1 MKGQSSFAQFED
13 SANGFSIRT
22 TLIPELKTG
31 EVLVRNTYTTICRSD
46 IYTFQGKRKEKSPTI
61 LGHEI
66 VGKIVALGPDA
77 PFNDLRGQV
86 LKIGD
91 RITWGIYASN
101 PDSVFAKKGIPQKG
115 EDLFKYGHE
124 QITEHSTLHGGL
136 AEYIILRKNTPI
148 IAIQDDALSNKAA
161 SLINCAV
168 ATAAGAIRLAGS
180 LENQTVLVNGAG
192 MLGII
197 ACAMAHKAGAR
208 KVIAVDFNKDRANLA
223 LKFGADLAL
232 GADEPVLSS
241 SPAADGVEKLKV
253 DVVLEFSGIPEAM
266 KSTLELLDIGGTAVW
281 IGATFPQPDIAIN
294 GEKMIRRVLTIRGL
308 HNYNQSDLVAAVD
321 FMESSFNDFDFDSL
335 VHGGFSLEQT
345 AAAYQYAIDH
355 NPFRVGIDLV
365 D

>member
-1 MKGQSSFAQFED
+1 MSDQSVFVQFED
-13 SANGFSIRT
+13 SAHGFAIKQAT
-22 TLIPELKTG
+22 IPALKSG
-31 EVLVRNTYTTICRSD
+31 EILVRNTYTTICRSD

-66 VGKIVALGPDA
+66 VGKIVSMSPDA
-77 PFNDLRGQV
+77 PSQDLRGHALQT
-86 LKIGD
+86 GD

-101 PDSVFAKKGIPQKG
+101 PDSAFSKKGIPQKG
-115 EDLFKYGHE
+115 DDLFKYGHE
-124 QITEHSTLHGGL
+124 QITEHSTFHGGL
-136 AEYIILRKNTPI
+136 SEYIILRKNTPI

-197 ACAMAHKAGAR
+197 ACAMAKKAGAK
-208 KVIAVDFNKDRANLA
+208 KVIAVDFNKERANLA
-223 LKFGADLAL
+223 LQFGADLAL
-232 GADEPVLSS
+232 GADDPILSS
-241 SPAADGVEKLKV
+241 SEKLKV

-266 KSTLELLDIGGTAVW
+266 QSTLELLDIGGTAVW

-308 HNYNQSDLVAAVD
+308 HNYNQSDLVAAVS
-321 FMESSFNDFDFDSL
+321 FMESTHKAFDFDAL

-345 AAAYQYAIDH
+345 NAAYHYAIEH
-355 NPFRVGIDLV
+355 NPFRVGIDLG
-365 D
+365 

>member
-1 MKGQSSFAQFED
+1 MNGQSNFAQFED

-22 TLIPELKTG
+22 TSIPELKPS

-91 RITWGIYASN
+91 RITWGIYASD
-101 PDSVFAKKGIPQKG
+101 PASVFAKKGIPQKG

-124 QITEHSTLHGGL
+124 QVTEQSTLHGGL
-136 AEYIILRKNTPI
+136 SEYIILRKNTPI

-168 ATAAGAIRLAGS
+168 ATAAGSIRLAGS
-180 LENQTVLVNGAG
+180 LENQVVLVNGTG

-197 ACAMAHKAGAR
+197 ACALAKKAGAR
-208 KVIAVDFNKDRANLA
+208 KVIAVDFNIERANLA

-232 GADEPVLSS
+232 CADTPVLSS
-241 SPAADGVEKLKV
+241 SPAADAVEKLKV

-321 FMESSFNDFDFDSL
+321 FMESSFNEFDFDSL

-345 AAAYQYAIDH
+345 SEAYQYAIDH
-355 NPFRVGIDLV
+355 NPFRVGIDLFL
-365 D
+365 

>member
-101 PDSVFAKKGIPQKG
+101 PDSAFAKKGIPQKG

-197 ACAMAHKAGAR
+197 ACEWPIKRVH
-208 KVIAVDFNKDRANLA
+208 
-223 LKFGADLAL
+223 
-232 GADEPVLSS
+232 
-241 SPAADGVEKLKV
+241 EK
-253 DVVLEFSGIPEAM
+253 
-266 KSTLELLDIGGTAVW
+266 
-281 IGATFPQPDIAIN
+281 
-294 GEKMIRRVLTIRGL
+294 
-308 HNYNQSDLVAAVD
+308 
-321 FMESSFNDFDFDSL
+321 SL
-335 VHGGFSLEQT
+335 Q
-345 AAAYQYAIDH
+345 
-355 NPFRVGIDLV
+355 
-365 D
+365 

>member
-1 MKGQSSFAQFED
+1 MSDQSNFAQFED
-13 SANGFSIRT
+13 SANGFSIRST
-22 TLIPELKTG
+22 SIPELKPG

-66 VGKIVALGPDA
+66 VGKIVLLAPDA
-77 PFNDLRGQV
+77 PSKDLRGHALQ
-86 LKIGD
+86 IGD
-91 RITWGIYASN
+91 RITWGIYASD
-101 PDSVFAKKGIPQKG
+101 PASAFAKKGIPQKG

-124 QITEHSTLHGGL
+124 QITAQSTLHGGL

-168 ATAAGAIRLAGS
+168 STAAGAIRLAGN
-180 LENQTVLVNGAG
+180 LENQTVLVNGTG

-208 KVIAVDFNKDRANLA
+208 KVIAVDFNIDRANLA

-232 GADEPVLSS
+232 GADAPVLSS
-241 SPAADGVEKLKV
+241 SPVDDTVEKLKG
-253 DVVLEFSGIPEAM
+253 DVVWEFSGIPEAM

-294 GEKMIRRVLTIRGL
+294 GEKMIRRVLTIKGL
-308 HNYNQSDLVAAVD
+308 HNYNQSDLVAAVE
-321 FMESSFNDFDFDSL
+321 FIESSFIEFDFDSL

-345 AAAYQYAIDH
+345 SAAYQYAIDH
-355 NPFRVGIDLV
+355 NPFRVGIDLF
-365 D
+365 